1 MGHFADMTNEG
12 LFIRLENKAGEIR
25 KILLGA
31 LLLAKDILKDELEK
45 EPEGIEVIQAIEEAE
60 EAFINSSLTDSLER
74 LEDVLDVIHK
84 RAKGIYALMEY
95 VSKHKK

>member
-1 MGHFADMTNEG
+1 MINEDR
-12 LFIRLENKAGEIR
+12 FKKIENKAGEIR

-31 LLLAKDILKDELEK
+31 LLLAKDIWKDELEK
-45 EPEGIEVIQAIEEAE
+45 EPEGSEVIQAMEEAE
-60 EAFINSSLTDSLER
+60 EAFMNSSLTDTLEK
-74 LEDVLDVIHK
+74 LENVLDVIHE